1 MLYEQFMNT
10 DSGKSGYE
18 KGTVLTRNG
27 SFFIKYYLEGRRAD
41 AANQLNYEK
50 HKKMISICYDS
61 TIKGKDEEKLWSLKT
76 FFETNVNKV

>member
-27 SFFIKYYLEGRRAD
+27 SFFIK
-41 AANQLNYEK
+41 
-50 HKKMISICYDS
+50 
-61 TIKGKDEEKLWSLKT
+61 
-76 FFETNVNKV
+76 